1 MFMARRDFKYIREC
15 GKVNSIPAKPV
26 PGILLI
32 SGTEGKKSGEG
43 SALNGLSKE
52 QIGAII

>member
-1 MFMARRDFKYIREC
+1 MARRDFKYIREC
-15 GKVNSIPAKPV
+15 GKLNNSIPAKPV
-26 PGILLI
+26 PGIFSI